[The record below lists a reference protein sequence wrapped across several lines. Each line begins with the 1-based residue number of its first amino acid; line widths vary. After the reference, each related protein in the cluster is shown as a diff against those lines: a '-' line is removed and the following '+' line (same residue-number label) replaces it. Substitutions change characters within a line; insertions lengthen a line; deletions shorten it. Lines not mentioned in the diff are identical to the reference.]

1 MIAEALLMATT
12 VWYVPGWMRTEAL
25 RPELATCVSN
35 VFPEAKIEFKGWDGD
50 RLVWPHAVDSADKA
64 AWRLAFE
71 AAMMPK
77 EEREDLVVVGHSL
90 GARITARALARLGEH
105 GLKVREGLLLAAAI
119 PNDDPDLE
127 KMGAGSALP
136 VVSVRN
142 PQDVTL
148 RYAYR
153 LAGGEDA
160 VAFGA
165 KGAVGPLENFE
176 ERTVPE
182 GFTKEVVIDKAWG
195 KVQLLKDIA
204 NHHDIFYF
212 EYLKRVLGERRP

>member
-1 MIAEALLMATT
+1 MATT
-12 VWYVPGWMRTEAL
+12 VWYIPGWMRTDAL
-25 RPELATCVSN
+25 RPDLANCISN
-35 VFPEAKIEFKGWDGD
+35 VFPRAKIVFKDWDGD
-50 RLVWPHAVDSADKA
+50 RLVWAHAVDSADKT
-64 AWRLAFE
+64 AWRIAFE
-71 AAMMPK
+71 AAMLPK
-77 EEREDLVVVGHSL
+77 EERENLVIVGHSL
-90 GARITARALARLGEH
+90 GARITARVLARLGEH
-105 GLKVREGLLLAAAI
+105 GLKIRQGLLLAAAI
-119 PNDDPDLE
+119 PNTDPDLA

-165 KGAVGPLENFE
+165 KGAVGPLGNFD

-182 GFTKEVVIDKAWG
+182 GFTKEVEIDKAWG
-195 KVQLLKDIA
+195 KVQLLKEIA

-212 EYLKRVLGERRP
+212 EYLKRVLDGRKQ

>member
-1 MIAEALLMATT
+1 MMAEALLMATT

-25 RPELATCVSN
+25 RPELATCISN
-35 VFPEAKIEFKGWDGD
+35 VFPEAKIAFKGWDGD
-50 RLVWPHAVDSADKA
+50 RFVWPHAVDSADKT

-71 AAMMPK
+71 AVMLPK
-77 EEREDLVVVGHSL
+77 KERENLVIVGHSL
-90 GARITARALARLGEH
+90 GARITARVLARLGEH
-105 GLKVREGLLLAAAI
+105 GLKIRQGLLLAAAI
-119 PNDDPDLE
+119 PNDDSDLA

-153 LAGGEDA
+153 LAGGEAA

-165 KGAVGPLENFE
+165 KGAVGPLVNFD

-182 GFTKEVVIDKAWG
+182 GFTKEVEIDKAWG

-212 EYLKRVLGERRP
+212 EYLKRVLDGRRQ

>member
-1 MIAEALLMATT
+1 MMAGTILMAMT
-12 VWYVPGWMRTEAL
+12 VWYVPGWMRTDAL
-25 RPELATCVSN
+25 RPELATCISN
-35 VFPEAKIEFKGWDGD
+35 VFPDARIAFKGWDGD
-50 RLVWPHAVDSADKA
+50 RVVWPYAVDSADKT

-71 AAMMPK
+71 AAMLPK
-77 EEREDLVVVGHSL
+77 EERENLVIVGHSL
-90 GARITARALARLGEH
+90 GARITARVLARLGEH
-105 GLKVREGLLLAAAI
+105 GFKVREGLLLAAAI
-119 PNDDPDLE
+119 PNDDPDLVR
-127 KMGAGSALP
+127 MGAGSALP

-153 LAGGEDA
+153 LAGGEAA

-165 KGAVGPLENFE
+165 RGAVCPLENFD

-182 GFTKEVVIDKAWG
+182 GFTKEVEIDKAWG

-212 EYLKRVLGERRP
+212 EYLKRVLDGRRQ